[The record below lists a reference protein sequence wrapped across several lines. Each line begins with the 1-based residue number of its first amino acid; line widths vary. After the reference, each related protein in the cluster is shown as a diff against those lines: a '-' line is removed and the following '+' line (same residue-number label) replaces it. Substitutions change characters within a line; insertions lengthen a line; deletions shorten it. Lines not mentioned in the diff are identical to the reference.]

1 VGKDTW
7 ALRIRDEFCV
17 CHLVTGELL
26 HEQVAKMPLGV
37 EAKKTFDA
45 GGLVSSD
52 IMVGMA
58 GDQLEN
64 NRLRA
69 LVR

>member
-1 VGKDTW
+1 
-7 ALRIRDEFCV
+7 
-17 CHLVTGELL
+17 VTGELL
-26 HEQVAKMPLGV
+26 REQVAKMPLGV

-45 GGLVSSD
+45 GGIVSSA

-58 GDQLEN
+58 EDQLEN

>member
-1 VGKDTW
+1 L
-7 ALRIRDEFCV
+7 LR
-17 CHLVTGELL
+17 
-26 HEQVAKMPLGV
+26 EQVAKMPLSV

-45 GGLVSSD
+45 GGTVSSD
-52 IMVGMA
+52 IMVGMT

-69 LVR
+69 FGALMSN